1 MTSYAEI
8 FSKCL
13 NKIDDPSLAQWP
25 EEDLSNELYGWL
37 ESAIAKIP
45 QIRSEV
51 AERDVFDPAHT
62 DTLGFKNDL
71 SDVTKE
77 VLALGMRRAWLSPQ
91 IASTTVTW
99 QRFSKKEGYSD
110 ACMREKE
117 YSTIT
122 GFPVLSGASSEFCI
136 DSLIREEYGDLSK

>member
-1 MTSYAEI
+1 M
-8 FSKCL
+8 
-13 NKIDDPSLAQWP
+13 AQWP

-99 QRFSKKEGYSD
+99 QRFSKKEGYSAAQHLKQLMELD
-110 ACMREKE
+110 ESIAVELKKLLRD
-117 YSTIT
+117 
-122 GFPVLSGASSEFCI
+122 
-136 DSLIREEYGDLSK
+136 DSYVDNDYFD

>member
-8 FSKCL
+8 FSRCL
-13 NKIDDPSLAQWP
+13 ARISDPSLADWP

-51 AERDVFDPAHT
+51 AERDAFDPAHT
-62 DTLGFKNDL
+62 DVLGFKNDL

-77 VLALGMRRAWLSPQ
+77 VLAMGMKREWLAPQ

-99 QRFSKKEGYSD
+99 QRFSKKEGYSQ
-110 ACMREKE
+110 KE
-117 YSTIT
+117 
-122 GFPVLSGASSEFCI
+122 FLSGLMALDESIAVELKKLLRD
-136 DSLIREEYGDLSK
+136 DSYVDNSYFG

>member
-8 FSKCL
+8 FSRCL
-13 NKIDDPSLAQWP
+13 ARISDPSLADWP

-45 QIRSEV
+45 QIRFEV
-51 AERDVFDPAHT
+51 SERDAFDPAHT
-62 DTLGFKNDL
+62 DVLGFKNDL

-77 VLALGMRRAWLSPQ
+77 VLALGMKREWLAPQ

-99 QRFSKKEGYSD
+99 QRFSKKEGYSQ
-110 ACMREKE
+110 KE
-117 YSTIT
+117 
-122 GFPVLSGASSEFCI
+122 FLSGLMALDESIAVELKKLLRD
-136 DSLIREEYGDLSK
+136 DSYVDNDYFD

>member
-8 FSKCL
+8 FSRCL
-13 NKIDDPSLAQWP
+13 ARISDPSLAYWP
-25 EEDLSNELYGWL
+25 EEDLSNELYSWL

-51 AERDVFDPAHT
+51 VERDEFDSANA

-77 VLALGMRRAWLSPQ
+77 VLALGMKREWLAPQ
-91 IASTTVTW
+91 LASTTVTW
-99 QRFSKKEGYSD
+99 QRFGKKEGYSQ
-110 ACMREKE
+110 KE
-117 YSTIT
+117 
-122 GFPVLSGASSEFCI
+122 FLSGLMALDESIAVELRKLLRD
-136 DSLIREEYGDLSK
+136 DSYVSNDYFD

>member
-8 FSKCL
+8 FSRCL
-13 NKIDDPSLAQWP
+13 ARISDPSLAQWP
-25 EEDLSNELYGWL
+25 EEDLSNELYSWL

-51 AERDVFDPAHT
+51 AERDNFDPANA

-77 VLALGMRRAWLSPQ
+77 VLALGMKREWLAPQ

-99 QRFSKKEGYSD
+99 QRFGKKEGYSQ
-110 ACMREKE
+110 KE
-117 YSTIT
+117 
-122 GFPVLSGASSEFCI
+122 FLSGLMILDESI
-136 DSLIREEYGDLSK
+136 DVELKKLLRDDSYVDNDYFD